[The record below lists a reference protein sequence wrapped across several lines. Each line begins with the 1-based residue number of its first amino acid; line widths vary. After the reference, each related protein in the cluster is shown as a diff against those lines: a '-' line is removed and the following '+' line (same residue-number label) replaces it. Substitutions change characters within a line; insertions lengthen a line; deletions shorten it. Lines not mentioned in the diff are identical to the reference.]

1 LSLSESYQVL
11 AKVTKD
17 LARQRSEVDRLWR
30 EWSASLFADLRAKR
44 IDAKLLI
51 INGSDSVDYYALDTA
66 TETISLVTS
75 NQIIQMSRPDSNNDA
90 GTECNVDI
98 PTRED
103 SDERLQEAAQD
114 TGQSPSGGEE
124 LQGESWRGSSL

>member
-1 LSLSESYQVL
+1 MSLSESYQVL

-66 TETISLVTS
+66 TEAISLVPPS
-75 NQIIQMSRPDSNNDA
+75 QIVQMSRPDSNGGA
-90 GTECNVDI
+90 GAELDVNV
-98 PTRED
+98 TTGEGLN
-103 SDERLQEAAQD
+103 ERLQEAAQD
-114 TGQSPSGGEE
+114 TG
-124 LQGESWRGSSL
+124 